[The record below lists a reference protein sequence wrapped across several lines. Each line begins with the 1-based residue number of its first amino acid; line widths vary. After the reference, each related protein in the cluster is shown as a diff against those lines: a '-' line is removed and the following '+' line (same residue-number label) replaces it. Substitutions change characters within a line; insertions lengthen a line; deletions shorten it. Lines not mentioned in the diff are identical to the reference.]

1 MAKSIQQQYIAWIK
15 ENLDVKPSERM
26 RAFRQVSGYEG
37 PRLKIKSYDANGV
50 PTSVAVYKPETSGVS
65 QRLNDLKK
73 QDQAYID
80 TWLEKGYSQEQAE
93 TALKGHKKN
102 HKGLTIQ
109 VRDSNRQFGEN
120 SFSLGHG
127 TAVKE
132 GGGDF
137 AGNERLEIGKSKDG
151 RRGNYSRSNLD
162 ELPDN
167 VKPLLGQ
174 PRSGAGGRDS
184 ALMDILELENPGIM
198 DKGLTPQDNQ
208 RIRANPEL
216 ADDIMTERQQAI
228 EVNPEAKAPNKVA
241 RVQAGVTAKNGGI
254 HFKPNQALRVARMA
268 APIAASVPLSFAASA
283 MSASAAVKEPTVNN
297 IEDAVWD
304 GANLAADLVGL
315 IPTPLTVG
323 ASEIAQ
329 KGLGIAHQARLGQRA
344 INQAEDKPGIDPIN
358 GALHFIKKLVTK
370 PANMEFTS
378 M

>member
-1 MAKSIQQQYIAWIK
+1 MATNIEQQYIAWIK

-37 PRLKIKSYDANGV
+37 PRLKIKTYDANGV
-50 PTSVAVYKPETSGVS
+50 PKSVSAYKPETSGVS

-80 TWLEKGYSQEQAE
+80 TWLEGGYSQEQAE
-93 TALKGHKKN
+93 KSLKAHKIN
-102 HKGLTIQ
+102 HRGLAGQ
-109 VRDSNRQFGEN
+109 VRDVNKELGEN
-120 SFSLGHG
+120 SVSLGHG

-137 AGNERLEIGKSKDG
+137 AGNERLELGKSKDG
-151 RRGNYSRSNLD
+151 KRGNYSRSNLD

-184 ALMDILELENPGIM
+184 ALMDMLELENPGIM

-216 ADDIMTERQQAI
+216 ADDIMAERQNGLI
-228 EVNPEAKAPNKVA
+228 DNPKAKAPNKVA
-241 RVQAGVTAKNGGI
+241 NVQARVTAKNGGL

-268 APIAASVPLSFAASA
+268 APLALSLPLSVAATG
-283 MSASAAVKEPTVNN
+283 MSASAAINDPTANN
-297 IEDAVWD
+297 IEDAAWD
-304 GANLAADLVGL
+304 GVNLVADVASSIPIPPVMAAGE
-315 IPTPLTVG
+315 T
-323 ASEIAQ
+323 AQ
-329 KGLGIAHQARLGQRA
+329 KALGIAHQARLGQRA
-344 INQAEDKPGIDPIN
+344 FDQMEDKPKVNMVN
-358 GALHFIKKLVTK
+358 GVLNFVRGLGTK